1 MVVNQKNSGTH
12 EDGGTYSS
20 VINEIANKNICP
32 FCPGELYLKHHKEPI
47 IKEGRYWLF
56 TKNSYPY
63 KEAQLHLMFIL
74 KRHETKVE
82 NLDPEELGEIAA
94 MLKEYLP
101 AHNINHGSLFIRS
114 GDTRYNSSSVEHL
127 HAQYVSKNPELPDQM
142 RVGL

>member
-20 VINEIANKNICP
+20 VIKEIADKNLCP

-47 IKEGRYWLF
+47 IKEGKYWLF

-63 KEAQLHLMFIL
+63 KEAQCHLIFIL

-82 NLDPEELGEIAA
+82 NLSPEEMGELPSF
-94 MLKEYLP
+94 LKEYLP
-101 AHNINHGSLFIRS
+101 AHHIDHGSLFIRS
-114 GDTRYNSSSVEHL
+114 GDTRYNCSSVEHI
-127 HAQYVSKNPELPDQM
+127 HAQFVSKDPNLKDHM